1 MKLYFSN
8 FQKYMYFFS
17 KECVIEVA
25 DNSKL
30 KGEFRLSLKNI
41 FILFFYFL
49 NICVQDGP

>member
-30 KGEFRLSLKNI
+30 KGEFRL
-41 FILFFYFL
+41 FLFLTLNHL